1 MKEINQSYEER
12 DLKLLLSCARHRDR
26 GFIYLSK
33 SDFGLA
39 FSSILIRSKDIYAFS
54 EKLNPELF
62 KNTLFMNN
70 LNEFLYSFHNLN
82 WLISEEDN
90 NYLLLKK
97 RWDEKIFF
105 NFKLRLAEQDLT
117 RRLNSYFGR
126 EISDLVIVPKGQTL
140 FKEKDENSGR
150 VVVIHNDQTEKSKSL
165 INFFQKEVFR

>member
-1 MKEINQSYEER
+1 
-12 DLKLLLSCARHRDR
+12 
-26 GFIYLSK
+26 
-33 SDFGLA
+33 
-39 FSSILIRSKDIYAFS
+39 
-54 EKLNPELF
+54 
-62 KNTLFMNN
+62 MNN
-70 LNEFLYSFHNLN
+70 LNKFLYNFHNLN
-82 WLISEEDN
+82 WLISKEDN
-90 NYLLLKK
+90 NYFLLKK